1 MPLVSYEEM
10 QTIFAFGLAT
20 GKYAKGSAEPL
31 GTPCLPSKDDD
42 TQDSDSVT
50 VDGTEKAGDKRA
62 SKGVDALVLLRG
74 GMAPFMRMSSRL
86 SPYYQRRQGC
96 RPGH

>member
-31 GTPCLPSKDDD
+31 GTPCVPAEDDGF
-42 TQDSDSVT
+42 QDSDSVT
-50 VDGTEKAGDKRA
+50 VDGTEKVGDKRA
-62 SKGVDALVLLRG
+62 DKGVDAMVLLR
-74 GMAPFMRMSSRL
+74 
-86 SPYYQRRQGC
+86 
-96 RPGH
+96 